1 MGKIVKLTEGDL
13 IHLINRV
20 LSERKLNEDDTQKEN
35 LNTKNIVSDLS
46 NLSSV
51 NDINNYFKTFDTP
64 EKEKLVLIFPGYGQ
78 YTVVS
83 TLLYLT
89 DARVFTSINDCIS
102 VINSLA
108 SRGKKYNEIY
118 IGSHGGGSEGLLHS
132 IDDGYGSSLF
142 NGFSDSLSKI
152 VIPGSTKVLFS
163 ACSGADDSGFF
174 MKKFA
179 ERTNTYVYASEGDY
193 DWIMNTSEKGFWV
206 CPPTPK
212 LEDMGF
218 STKKYNKCK
227 RVNSSPFSWL

>member
-1 MGKIVKLTEGDL
+1 MEL
-13 IHLINRV
+13 IENIIRLKQ
-20 LSERKLNEDDTQKEN
+20 LMLLESKEN
-35 LNTKNIVSDLS
+35 LNTKNIVSTLS

-51 NDINNYFKTFDTP
+51 KDINNYFKTFDTP
-64 EKEKLVLIFPGYGQ
+64 EKEKLVLIFPAYGQ

-83 TLLYLT
+83 SLLSLT

-108 SRGKKYNEIY
+108 SKGKKYNEIY
-118 IGSHGGGSEGLLHS
+118 VGSHGGGSEGLLHS
-132 IDDGYGSSLF
+132 IDDGDGSSIF

-163 ACSGADDSGFF
+163 ACNGADDEGFF

-179 ERTNTYVYASEGDY
+179 ERTNTYVYASEGAY
-193 DWIMNTSEKGFWV
+193 DWIMNSSEKSFWM

-212 LEDMGF
+212 LEDVGF
-218 STKKYNKCK
+218 YTNRWNKFKKNKNICK